1 MAPAPG
7 RRSNARLE
15 PLFDR
20 FITVQVAVGLRFPAG
35 GGAKGHHFAV
45 AVSEADVERRH
56 GAVRQ
61 AVVVV
66 VAHALAVQRRP
77 SGDRRAEIPA
87 DRALVGADVKGVG
100 DLLIAQQAESIA
112 AG

>member
-1 MAPAPG
+1 MFNGAGPA
-7 RRSNARLE
+7 RSNARLE

-66 VAHALAVQRRP
+66 VAHAP
-77 SGDRRAEIPA
+77 PFS
-87 DRALVGADVKGVG
+87 VGRVAIGAPKSR
-100 DLLIAQQAESIA
+100 LTERLSAPT
-112 AG
+112 

>member
-77 SGDRRAEIPA
+77 VAI
-87 DRALVGADVKGVG
+87 GAPKSR
-100 DLLIAQQAESIA
+100 LTERLSAPT
-112 AG
+112 

>member
-1 MAPAPG
+1 MFNGAAR

-100 DLLIAQQAESIA
+100 DL
-112 AG
+112 